1 MREMMIVNHLMRMAH
16 YAGVVNETDL
26 RVFLT
31 LAETEN
37 SRDAAALLQVNQS
50 NVSRALARLESELE
64 AELFTRHGRRLSLNR
79 VGQAFRADALGI
91 VGGCEAGRQRVLRLA
106 GPQAPI
112 RLGFLQSMARW
123 VVPRL
128 VSSFREV
135 APGAL
140 FELRQGFARDL
151 HEAVSRDDLD
161 VTYATP
167 PRPDSGLAWQLI
179 EEQQLCVALS
189 RSHRLAGRA
198 SLSCAD
204 LDGEDFIAF
213 ARPTELRQLIDPLLV
228 ASGARVRVAFES
240 REIDT
245 IAGLVGAGLGVSIL
259 PVSAGRSGPEV
270 TVVPLQPST
279 TRCLGLAWSTERVQP
294 VSVQRFI
301 AHCSALDVSVAGAED

>member
-1 MREMMIVNHLMRMAH
+1 M
-16 YAGVVNETDL
+16 NEADL

-50 NVSRALARLESELE
+50 NVSRALARLEAELQ
-64 AELFTRHGRRLSLNR
+64 AELFTRHGRRLMLNR
-79 VGQAFRADALGI
+79 AGEAFRNDAMDI
-91 VGGCEAGRQRVLRLA
+91 INGCESGRQRVQRLA

-128 VSSFREV
+128 VGSFREV
-135 APGAL
+135 MPQAR

-151 HEAVSRDDLD
+151 HDGLARDEVD
-161 VTYATP
+161 VAYATP
-167 PRPDSGLAWQLI
+167 PRPESGLAWQQI
-179 EEQQLCVALS
+179 EEQQLCLAVA
-189 RSHRLAGRA
+189 RGHRLAARA
-198 SLSCAD
+198 SVHCAD

-228 ASGARVRVAFES
+228 ASGARVRLAFES

-259 PVSAGRSGPEV
+259 PVSAGRGGPGV
-270 TVVPLQPST
+270 SLVPLEPST
-279 TRCLGLAWSTERVQP
+279 TRRLGLAWSAERVNP
-294 VSVQRFI
+294 LSVQRFI
-301 AHCSALDVSVAGAED
+301 THCANLSLESIDLAGIDAATNGDAGE

>member
-1 MREMMIVNHLMRMAH
+1 M
-16 YAGVVNETDL
+16 VNEADL

-50 NVSRALARLESELE
+50 NVSRALARLESELK
-64 AELFTRHGRRLSLNR
+64 AELFARHGRRLALNR
-79 VGQAFRADALGI
+79 VGQAFRADAMEI
-91 VGGCEAGRQRVLRLA
+91 VGGCETGRQRVLRLA

-128 VSSFREV
+128 VSSFRDV
-135 APGAL
+135 APEAV

-151 HEAVSRDDLD
+151 HEAVARDELD

-167 PRPDSGLAWQLI
+167 PRPGAGLAWQLI
-179 EEQQLCVALS
+179 EEQQLCVALAHG
-189 RSHRLAGRA
+189 HRLAGRA

-228 ASGARVRVAFES
+228 ASGAQVRVAFES

-259 PVSAGRSGPEV
+259 PVSAGRSVPEV
-270 TVVPLQPST
+270 TVVPLRPAT
-279 TRCLGLAWSTERVQP
+279 TRRLGLAWSTERVLP

-301 AHCSALDVSVAGAED
+301 AHCGALDFAAAGAGS

>member
-1 MREMMIVNHLMRMAH
+1 M
-16 YAGVVNETDL
+16 NEADL

-50 NVSRALARLESELE
+50 NVSRALARLEAELK
-64 AELFTRHGRRLSLNR
+64 AELFSRHGRRLSLNR
-79 VGQAFRADALGI
+79 VGQAFRGDAAAI
-91 VGGCEAGRQRVLRLA
+91 VGGCEAGRQRALRLA
-106 GPQAPI
+106 GSQAPI

-135 APGAL
+135 APQAL

-151 HEAVSRDDLD
+151 HEAVARDELD

-179 EEQQLCVALS
+179 EEQQLCVALAHG
-189 RSHRLAGRA
+189 HRLAERD

-213 ARPTELRQLIDPLLV
+213 AHPTELRQVIDPLLA
-228 ASGARVRVAFES
+228 ASGAQVRVAFES

-259 PVSAGRSGPEV
+259 PVSTGRWVPEV
-270 TVVPLQPST
+270 TVVPLRPAT
-279 TRCLGLAWSTERVQP
+279 TRRLGLAWSNERVQP

-301 AHCSALDVSVAGAED
+301 AHCSALDLIADDNVKG

>member
-1 MREMMIVNHLMRMAH
+1 M
-16 YAGVVNETDL
+16 NEADL

-50 NVSRALARLESELE
+50 NVSRSLARLEAELQ
-64 AELFTRHGRRLSLNR
+64 AELFTRHGRRLMLNR
-79 VGQAFRADALGI
+79 AGAAFRDDAMEILS
-91 VGGCEAGRQRVLRLA
+91 GCEAGRQRVQRLA

-128 VSSFREV
+128 VGSFREV
-135 APGAL
+135 MPQAR

-151 HEAVSRDDLD
+151 HDAVARDELD
-161 VTYATP
+161 VAYATG
-167 PRPDSGLAWQLI
+167 PRPESGLAWELI
-179 EEQQLCVALS
+179 EEQQLYLAVAHNHHLAD
-189 RSHRLAGRA
+189 RSSA
-198 SLSCAD
+198 SFAD

-228 ASGARVRVAFES
+228 ASGARVRLAFES

-259 PVSAGRSGPEV
+259 PVSAGRAGPEV
-270 TVVPLQPST
+270 TLVPLEPST
-279 TRCLGLAWSTERVQP
+279 TRRLGLAWSAERANP
-294 VSVQRFI
+294 LSVQRFI
-301 AHCSALDVSVAGAED
+301 SHCADLDFSAGSDPAR